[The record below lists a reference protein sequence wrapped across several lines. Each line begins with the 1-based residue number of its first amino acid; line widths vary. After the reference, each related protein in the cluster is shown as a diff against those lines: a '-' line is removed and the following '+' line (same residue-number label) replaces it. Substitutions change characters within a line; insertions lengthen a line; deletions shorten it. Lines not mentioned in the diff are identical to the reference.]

1 MSSNNLDLNRTITE
15 VCKHLGNYFTDGQP
29 QVSGDFTI
37 KNGKIVLYDD
47 FIVGQRI
54 LLTGGHFAVGSFEVV
69 DRVYLSDASVYSL
82 SAADDISESWNG
94 IIYGQ
99 RIPPDF
105 ISLCREIMEFRLDP
119 KERPTTITKESVSN
133 VHSWQK
139 WRGADGVPLGWQD
152 MFAKELSFYRV
163 SMTSNIRL

>member
-1 MSSNNLDLNRTITE
+1 MDTKTINRTITE
-15 VCKHLGNYFTDGQP
+15 VCQHICNFFTDEQP
-29 QVSGDFTI
+29 SETSDFTI
-37 KNGKIVLYDD
+37 QNGEIALSLD

-54 LLTGGHFAVGSFEVV
+54 LLTGGYFAIGSFEITDKVSG
-69 DRVYLSDASVYSL
+69 DGSYIYTLDA
-82 SAADDISESWNG
+82 AEDISETWHG
-94 IIYGQ
+94 VIYGQ

-105 ISLCREIMEFRLDP
+105 IILCREIMEFRANP
-119 KERPTTITKESVSN
+119 KEKPSSITKEGVLG

-152 MFAKELSFYRV
+152 LFAKELAKYRV